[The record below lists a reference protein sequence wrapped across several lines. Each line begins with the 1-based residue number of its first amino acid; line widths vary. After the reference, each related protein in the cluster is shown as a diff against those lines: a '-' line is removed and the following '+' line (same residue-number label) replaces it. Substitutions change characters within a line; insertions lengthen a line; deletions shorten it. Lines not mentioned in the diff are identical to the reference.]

1 MDRKPVESSNLRSV
15 GYDHKQKK
23 LEIEFKTSGVY
34 TYDGV
39 PKRTHTN
46 LMDAGS
52 KGKYHHKW
60 IKERFPFKRS

>member
-1 MDRKPVESSNLRSV
+1 MERMPVKSSNLLSV

-23 LEIEFKTSGVY
+23 PEIEFRTSGVY

-60 IKERFPFKRS
+60 IKERFPFKKA